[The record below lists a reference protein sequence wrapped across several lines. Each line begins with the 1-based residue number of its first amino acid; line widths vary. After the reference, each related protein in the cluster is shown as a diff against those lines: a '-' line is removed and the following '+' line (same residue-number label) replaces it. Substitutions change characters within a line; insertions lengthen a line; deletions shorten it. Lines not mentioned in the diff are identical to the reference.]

1 MPEETPLRI
10 FTFKLSGLR
19 DGAIRLLGRLHMYES
34 PMKNP
39 AQPSPI
45 KEQHPFGGPLVG
57 QLSGNTLTAPDY
69 PGQHS
74 PLLPYNLG

>member
-1 MPEETPLRI
+1 
-10 FTFKLSGLR
+10 
-19 DGAIRLLGRLHMYES
+19 MYKS
-34 PMKNP
+34 PMKNL

-45 KEQHPFGGPLVG
+45 NEQHHFGGPLVG

-74 PLLPYNLG
+74 PLLPYNLR